1 MRKFH
6 SKVSIKVYFIAGM
19 WEEDRKKRF
28 TQSCLT
34 LCDPTD
40 CSLPGS
46 SVHGLLQAR
55 ILEWVAIPFSRG
67 SPQPRDQTWVSHTA
81 GRLLSEPPG
90 KPWNVRMII
99 YWWLCYFNA
108 EAWLQVTEPWRM
120 CWAFVWRGSFL
131 IFCHL
136 CHVSPCPTSLNFLT
150 LAWNIFDYYLA
161 VCLNIYCKLFCIFAL
176 ILQVD
181 STEGRNSRLLNHR

>member
-55 ILEWVAIPFSRG
+55 ILEWVAIPSSRG

-131 IFCHL
+131 E
-136 CHVSPCPTSLNFLT
+136 NFLSFVSCFP
-150 LAWNIFDYYLA
+150 LSHFFEFPYPCMKHFWLLSCCLFEYLLQIILYI
-161 VCLNIYCKLFCIFAL
+161 CPHFTSWFYWGQKL
-176 ILQVD
+176 
-181 STEGRNSRLLNHR
+181 